1 MEKKE
6 EKTTE
11 RKVKAESSPNT
22 VASLKEKAKES
33 SPNTVA
39 SLKEVKIAEAV
50 CADKDC
56 PKHGNLKVRGRVFEG
71 KVIKKFHKR
80 VVIEFERMTYV
91 RKYERYAKSKT
102 KLHARLPVCME
113 KEINLGD
120 SIKIQE
126 CRPLSKIIHF
136 VVIKKIKSTL
146 REQL

>member
-6 EKTTE
+6 KIE
-11 RKVKAESSPNT
+11 KVKEAKIAKSSPNV
-22 VASLKEKAKES
+22 VASLKEA
-33 SPNTVA
+33 
-39 SLKEVKIAEAV
+39 KIAEAE

-80 VVIEFERMTYV
+80 VVIEFERMIYV
-91 RKYERYAKSKT
+91 RKYERYYKSKT

-113 KEINLGD
+113 KEINVGD

-136 VVIKKIKSTL
+136 VVVKKTKDA
-146 REQL
+146 EDVK